1 MYSSLRDSIHKLLA
15 TLQKS
20 DKASNPDQKKHST
33 IARSK
38 EESDESIVNNIK
50 VIFLD
55 VDGVLNSKQD
65 GNSLLLRTD
74 LHLQLLREIVA
85 ATGAKIVLSSSWR
98 MGPVKIRNTLSDR
111 LEDFGLKI
119 MDSTPILSGLS
130 SRGDEI
136 RQWLK
141 DCGYTVEKFVILDD
155 DDDMEEFTDNLV
167 QTDSENGLQEKE
179 TLRCIELLNLGQ
191 KY

>member
-1 MYSSLRDSIHKLLA
+1 MYSSLRDSIHKLMA

-20 DKASNPDQKKHST
+20 DKASNPDQKKHSI

-74 LHLQLLREIVA
+74 LHL
-85 ATGAKIVLSSSWR
+85 
-98 MGPVKIRNTLSDR
+98 
-111 LEDFGLKI
+111 
-119 MDSTPILSGLS
+119 
-130 SRGDEI
+130 
-136 RQWLK
+136 
-141 DCGYTVEKFVILDD
+141 
-155 DDDMEEFTDNLV
+155 
-167 QTDSENGLQEKE
+167 
-179 TLRCIELLNLGQ
+179 
-191 KY
+191 

>member
-179 TLRCIELLNLGQ
+179 TIRCIELLNLGQ